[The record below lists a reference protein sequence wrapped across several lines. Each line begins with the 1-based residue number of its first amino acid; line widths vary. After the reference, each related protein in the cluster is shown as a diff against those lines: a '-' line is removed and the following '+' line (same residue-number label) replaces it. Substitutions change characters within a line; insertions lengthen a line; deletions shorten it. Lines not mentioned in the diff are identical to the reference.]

1 MMGKGTITAGGP
13 AGLYSV
19 TLELARERITAKIAK
34 MTADIA
40 VLTAK
45 IAQIQAQ
52 IDAVQAQ
59 MDTLAAQIAI
69 YEADRV
75 KYQKEYCA
83 AVGNMTTLINT
94 RDEYSRRKSMTELQ
108 IKALEMRIA
117 YLQTAMPTDPVVSAW
132 CADLTTDLSGAVGTI
147 EIPGE
152 RGSVLVQPGYSGNA
166 AYSKARDGH
175 LQPSIAG
182 DPSAVFYN
190 WAMLPGWQKW
200 KPTYRIGA
208 ITAIDKTAH
217 TCSVTLDAAASS
229 AQSLNINQGVNLTAV
244 PIVYMTCN
252 SGAFSIGDRVVV
264 QFQSQDFTK
273 PRVIGFESNPKAC
286 GWQEYWDDSA
296 SPILC
301 KNHQWT
307 YRYGLGLDAELC
319 PALPAD
325 RVHVRG
331 NATLSISAGIL
342 SMTASANGVG
352 STSDIVSCIDLNC
365 SGSDGP
371 YLNSMILKVKSNCS
385 HGAPSTYGYCVYI
398 KDSAGQAQ
406 YLVFGGSYGWSIL
419 NGVNNSV
426 GLPDGTEKIIDLSI
440 YRPIDPAIGFSQG
453 KLQALRFETWTG
465 NLATNTWEIDTIEIL

>member
-1 MMGKGTITAGGP
+1 MGKGAITSGGT

-19 TLELARERITAKIAK
+19 TLELARDRITATISR
-34 MTADIA
+34 MNADIA
-40 VLTAK
+40 TLTIK

-52 IDAVQAQ
+52 IDAVQVQ

-69 YEADRV
+69 YEADKI
-75 KYQKEYCA
+75 KYAKEYCA
-83 AVGNMTTLINT
+83 AVGNMTTLIAT
-94 RDEYSRRKSMTELQ
+94 RETYERQKSMEVLKQ
-108 IKALEMRIA
+108 KALTARIA
-117 YLQTAMPTDPVVSAW
+117 YLNRSMPADPVVSAW
-132 CADLTTDLSGAVGTI
+132 CADLTENLTGAIGTI

-152 RGSVLVQPGYSGNA
+152 RGSVLIQPGYNGNSV
-166 AYSKARDGH
+166 YSKARDGH

-182 DPSAVFYN
+182 DPSCVFYN
-190 WAMLPGWQKW
+190 LAMLPGWQKW
-200 KPTYRIGA
+200 KPTYRLGV
-208 ITAIDKTAH
+208 ITVIDKTAH

-229 AQSLNINQGVNLTAV
+229 AQSLNINQGTSLTAV
-244 PIVYMTCN
+244 PIEYMTCN
-252 SGAFSIGDRVVV
+252 SGAFSVGDRVVV
-264 QFQSQDFTK
+264 KFTGQDFASPK
-273 PRVIGFESNPKAC
+273 VIGFESNPKAC

-296 SPILC
+296 SPLLC

-307 YRYGLGLDAELC
+307 YKYGLGLDAELC

-325 RVHVRG
+325 RVHARG

-342 SMTASANGVG
+342 SMTSSANGVG
-352 STSDIVSCIDLNC
+352 SSSHIESCIDLNC

-371 YLNSMILKVKSNCS
+371 YLNSMILKIKSNCS

-406 YLVFGGSYGWSIL
+406 YLAFGGTYNWSII
-419 NGVNNSV
+419 NGINNSV

>member
-1 MMGKGTITAGGP
+1 MGKGTITAGGT

-83 AVGNMTTLINT
+83 AVGSMVTLIST
-94 RDEYSRRKSMTELQ
+94 KETYDRQKSMAVLQ
-108 IKALEMRIA
+108 KKALTARIA
-117 YLQTAMPTDPVVSAW
+117 YLGRAVPADPSVAAW
-132 CADLTTDLSGAVGTI
+132 CADKTENLTGTVGTI

-152 RGSVLVQPGYSGNA
+152 RGSVLIQPGYNGNA
-166 AYSKARDGH
+166 TYSKTRDGR

-182 DPSAVFYN
+182 EPSAVFYN
-190 WAMLPGWQKW
+190 LAMLPGWQKW
-200 KPTYRIGA
+200 KPTYRLGA
-208 ITAIDKTAH
+208 ITAINKTAH

-229 AQSLNINQGVNLTAV
+229 AQSLNINQGTSLTSV
-244 PIVYMTCN
+244 PIEYMTCN
-252 SGAFSIGDRVVV
+252 SGAFSVGDRVVV
-264 QFQSQDFTK
+264 KFTGQDFASPK
-273 PRVIGFESNPKAC
+273 VIGFESNPKAC

-296 SPILC
+296 SPLLC

-307 YRYGLGLDAELC
+307 YKYGLGLDAELC

-352 STSDIVSCIDLNC
+352 SLSHIGSCIDLNC

-385 HGAPSTYGYCVYI
+385 HSGPPSTYGYCVYI

-406 YLVFGGSYGWSIL
+406 YLVFGGTYNWSIH

-426 GLPDGTEKIIDLSI
+426 GEPDGTEKIIDLSI

-453 KLQALRFETWTG
+453 KLQALSFETWTG